1 MIATAFTYN
10 FVRTFRIMRYIEY
23 SRVGCRTHCWY
34 LCYCNN
40 FCSRSDMTLYWRRNQ
55 WIMCSCY
62 HSYCFWWSV
71 SSTLCLSR
79 FSQKA
84 GPRTCPM
91 LWKVRT
97 TIGACSGFS
106 LWFLWI
112 SGTFLLDYL
121 FRFSCFSIKERFAL
135 GVHFLNFL
143 IAQCSIGVF

>member
-106 LWFLWI
+106 LWFL
-112 SGTFLLDYL
+112 GHF
-121 FRFSCFSIKERFAL
+121 FSITYL
-135 GVHFLNFL
+135 GFRASLSKKGSHWVYTFSTFS
-143 IAQCSIGVF
+143 AQCSIGVVERAR